1 MKVVLQRVSSAEVTV
16 DRRSVGAIG
25 TGFVLLVG
33 FKAGDGEIEATWIAD
48 KVVGLRV
55 FPDDDGKMNRSLN
68 DVGGGLLVV
77 SQFTLYGD
85 VKKGRRPSFLDAAP
99 PEIAIPLYDK
109 FVALLR
115 ERAPS
120 RVETGEFGALMN
132 VELVNQGPVTILLER

>member
-1 MKVVLQRVSSAEVTV
+1 MRVVLQRVSSAEVTV
-16 DRRSVGAIG
+16 AKRSVGVIG
-25 TGFVLLVG
+25 TGLVLLVG
-33 FKAGDGEIEATWIAD
+33 FQARDGEIEATWIAD

-85 VKKGRRPSFLDAAP
+85 GKKGRRPSFLDAAP
-99 PEIAIPLYDK
+99 SEIAIPLYDK

-115 ERAPS
+115 ERAPG

>member
-1 MKVVLQRVSSAEVTV
+1 VRVVLQRVSSAEVTV
-16 DRRSVGAIG
+16 AKRSVGVIG
-25 TGFVLLVG
+25 TGLVLLVG
-33 FKAGDGEIEATWIAD
+33 FQASDGEIEATWIAD

-55 FPDDDGKMNRSLN
+55 FPDDDGKMNHSLN

-99 PEIAIPLYDK
+99 SEIAIPLYDK

-115 ERAPS
+115 ERAPG